1 LIASVLV
8 DVTWPAAT
16 LVICRS
22 LPALPT
28 LTVPTGAVPAN
39 PPNVTPPTVA
49 LLVAVAVPVCELAP
63 SATELLLPALAPSP
77 MATALL
83 ALAEALLP
91 VAMALVA
98 LATALVPIAT
108 ASVPVAVL
116 SAPVEFAWKY
126 LMPWL
131 LMLLIAE
138 PTLVAVVVVPFAL

>member
-1 LIASVLV
+1 MIASVLD

-22 LPALPT
+22 LFGLPT

-39 PPNVTPPTVA
+39 PLNVTPPTVA
-49 LLVAVAVPVCELAP
+49 LLVAVAVPVCEPAP
-63 SATELLLPALAPSP
+63 SATELLLPAEAPLP
-77 MATALL
+77 MAMALL
-83 ALAEALLP
+83 ALATAP
-91 VAMALVA
+91 VPM
-98 LATALVPIAT
+98 AT

-138 PTLVAVVVVPFAL
+138 PTLLAVDVVPFAL

>member
-1 LIASVLV
+1 MTASVLL

-22 LPALPT
+22 FLALPT
-28 LTVPTGAVPAN
+28 LTVPTGEVPAK
-39 PPNVTPPTVA
+39 PSNVTPPTVA
-49 LLVAVAVPVCELAP
+49 LLVADAVLVCELAP
-63 SATELLLPALAPSP
+63 SATDLLVP
-77 MATALL
+77 ATA
-83 ALAEALLP
+83 P
-91 VAMALVA
+91 VPM
-98 LATALVPIAT
+98 AT

-138 PTLVAVVVVPFAL
+138 PTLLAVVVVPFAL

>member
-1 LIASVLV
+1 MIASVLV
-8 DVTWPAAT
+8 AVTWPAAT

-22 LPALPT
+22 LLRLPT
-28 LTVPTGAVPAN
+28 LTVPTGEVPAN

-49 LLVAVAVPVCELAP
+49 LLVATAGAVCAPVP
-63 SATELLLPALAPSP
+63 SATESF
-77 MATALL
+77 
-83 ALAEALLP
+83 
-91 VAMALVA
+91 V
-98 LATALVPIAT
+98 LATAPLPMAT

-138 PTLVAVVVVPFAL
+138 PTLVAVDVVPFAL

>member
-1 LIASVLV
+1 MIASVLV

-28 LTVPTGAVPAN
+28 LTVPTGVVPAN

-49 LLVAVAVPVCELAP
+49 LLVPTAGPVCELAP
-63 SATELLLPALAPSP
+63 SATELLVP
-77 MATALL
+77 ATAP
-83 ALAEALLP
+83 LP
-91 VAMALVA
+91 M
-98 LATALVPIAT
+98 AT

-131 LMLLIAE
+131 LMLLIAA
-138 PTLVAVVVVPFAL
+138 PTLLAVDVVPFAL

>member
-1 LIASVLV
+1 MIASVLV
-8 DVTWPAAT
+8 EVTWPAAT

-49 LLVAVAVPVCELAP
+49 LLVPTAGVVAFEFAP
-63 SATELLLPALAPSP
+63 SATELFVLAVEPMPS
-77 MATALL
+77 ATASFPLET
-83 ALAEALLP
+83 APLP
-91 VAMALVA
+91 M
-98 LATALVPIAT
+98 AT

-138 PTLVAVVVVPFAL
+138 PTLLAVDVVPFAL